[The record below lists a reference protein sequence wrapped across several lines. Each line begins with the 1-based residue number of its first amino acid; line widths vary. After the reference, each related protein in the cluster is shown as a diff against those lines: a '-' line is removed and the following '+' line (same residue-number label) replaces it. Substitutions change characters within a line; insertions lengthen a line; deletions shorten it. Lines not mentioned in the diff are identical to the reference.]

1 MNFSTAARVWPG
13 GEGLVEWDMPELL
26 QWLAPKGHFLEPF
39 FYGAGIF
46 GFRYLAFA
54 GLAFAAW
61 YGRRD
66 AQSRGKLQAS
76 IPDLPQLA
84 REIAYS
90 VVAVLVFGLVIGVIA
105 AWGIGPRTRLYH
117 DVAQYGW
124 LYFWASIPLMV
135 LVHDAYFYWTHRLMH
150 TRALFRAF
158 HAVHHL
164 STNPT
169 PWTAYAFHPLE
180 SAVQALGVVLV
191 IFIMPSHPLALIVFQ
206 TISTAINVYGHL
218 GYELYPRDWPRHW
231 LGRWINTSVAHN
243 FHHET
248 ARHNYGFYF
257 LFWDRMMGT
266 LEPAYET
273 RYAQAFGTK
282 AI

>member
-1 MNFSTAARVWPG
+1 MLEFARS
-13 GEGLVEWDMPELL
+13 LL
-26 QWLAPKGHFLEPF
+26 PQGPFWAPF
-39 FYGAGIF
+39 FYGAAIF
-46 GFRYLAFA
+46 GFRYLVLA

-61 YGRRD
+61 YGKRD
-66 AQSRGKLQAS
+66 AHKRGKLQQS
-76 IPDLPQLA
+76 MPGLRQIA

-90 VVAVLVFGLVIGVIA
+90 VGAVLVFGLINALLYGYGIIA
-105 AWGIGPRTRLYH
+105 HTRLYT

-124 LYFWASIPLMV
+124 TYFWLSIPLMI

-150 TRALFRAF
+150 SRALFRAF

-180 SAVQALGVVLV
+180 ATVQSLGVVLIICV
-191 IFIMPSHPLALIVFQ
+191 MPSHPLAVLIFQ

-218 GYELYPRDWPRHW
+218 GYELYPRNWSRHW

-243 FHHET
+243 LHHKT

-257 LFWDRMMGT
+257 LFWDRLMGT
-266 LEPAYET
+266 LEPGYEA
-273 RYAQAFGTK
+273 RYAEVRGRASSADRRALGSPGSAF
-282 AI
+282 